1 MGTCIYVHF
10 LFKGCFWWIF
20 GDLPDLYWV
29 YWMYCDPLPSLH
41 NNNLLDYIDF
51 VNIFIEYF

>member
-1 MGTCIYVHF
+1 MF
-10 LFKGCFWWIF
+10 LWIF

-29 YWMYCDPLPSLH
+29 YWMYWDPLPYLD

-51 VNIFIEYF
+51 VHILIEYF